1 MAKKAFSELTGVRYE
16 LAREK
21 NKLGILFSDK
31 RTITSEGDSIY
42 AIDID
47 NNFEI
52 VNAICKKIYL
62 YYRSRC
68 EVWYCFESEADK
80 FKNYCP
86 GGSYNEKIP
95 KGMHFS
101 TGKSNRTHNGLLF
114 TDLDEAKE
122 YQAKMREGKTFFQLK
137 AGDTVYAVGGNA
149 SEVKKLTVSKTETRE
164 EYDEEYFFIFFK
176 GGGHV
181 QMKHLRYEDKA
192 GVLLD
197 YNMYF
202 SGIDGLDRWGKGA
215 GNTYFFVNEN
225 DAAKLLSDRTKR
237 QKKSAT
243 DKYIKKMENYD
254 GKPIK
259 HHDSNDNALH
269 YGDKVAYAISGGSS
283 SPFVSLGK
291 IVGETE
297 QKITV
302 EDVAKKDEPNH
313 NVSPYSVILVEAAK
327 TNVNSGFI
335 LNK

>member
-1 MAKKAFSELTGVRYE
+1 MAKKTFSEVNGVRYD
-16 LAREK
+16 LVREK
-21 NKLGILFSDK
+21 NKLGIGYNDK
-31 RTITSEGDSIY
+31 RTITSEGDNIY

-52 VNAICKKIYL
+52 VNAICKKIYH

-68 EVWYCFESEADK
+68 EVWYCLESEAEK

-95 KGMHFS
+95 NGMRLA

-137 AGDTVYAVGGNA
+137 AGDTVYAVGGDA
-149 SEVKKLTVSKTETRE
+149 TELKKLVVSKTETRE
-164 EYDEEYFFIFFK
+164 EYDKEYFFIFFK
-176 GGGHV
+176 GGGNV
-181 QMKHLRYEDKA
+181 RMRHLRYEDKA
-192 GVLLD
+192 CNLLD
-197 YNMYF
+197 YDMYF
-202 SGIDGLDRWGKGA
+202 SDIKGLNRWGN

-225 DAAKLLSDRTKR
+225 DAAKLLSDRAKR
-237 QKKSAT
+237 QKKNAT

-259 HHDSNDNALH
+259 HHDSNDNTLH
-269 YGDKVAYAISGGSS
+269 YGDKVAYAVSGGSS
-283 SPFVSLGK
+283 SPFISLGK

>member
-1 MAKKAFSELTGVRYE
+1 MAKKTFSELTGVRYE
-16 LAREK
+16 LTRDK
-21 NKLGILFSDK
+21 NKFGIGYNDK
-31 RTITSEGDSIY
+31 CTITGEGDNIY

-52 VNAICKKIYL
+52 VNAICKKIYH

-68 EVWYCFESEADK
+68 EVWYCLESEAEK

-86 GGSYNEKIP
+86 GGSYNEKMP
-95 KGMHFS
+95 KGMHLA

-114 TDLDEAKE
+114 TDIDEAKE

-137 AGDTVYAVGGNA
+137 NGDTVYAVGGSA
-149 SEVKKLTVSKTETRE
+149 SEVKKLTVSETETRE
-164 EYDEEYFFIFFK
+164 EYNKEYFFIFFK

-181 QMKHLRYEDKA
+181 KMRHLRYEDKA
-192 GVLLD
+192 GILLEND
-197 YNMYF
+197 MYF
-202 SGIDGLDRWGKGA
+202 SDIDGLDRWGKGA

-225 DAAKLLSDRTKR
+225 DAAKLLSDRAKR

-259 HHDSNDNALH
+259 HHDSNENALH

-283 SPFVSLGK
+283 SPFISLGK

-313 NVSPYSVILVEAAK
+313 NVSPYSVILVEVAK

>member
-1 MAKKAFSELTGVRYE
+1 MAKKAFSELNGVRYD
-16 LAREK
+16 LVREK
-21 NKLGILFSDK
+21 NKLGIGYNDK
-31 RTITSEGDSIY
+31 RTITSEGDNIY
-42 AIDID
+42 AIDTD

-52 VNAICKKIYL
+52 VNAICKKIYH

-68 EVWYCFESEADK
+68 EVWYCLESEAEK

-86 GGSYNEKIP
+86 GGSYNEKMP
-95 KGMHFS
+95 NGMRLA

-114 TDLDEAKE
+114 TDLDEAEE

-137 AGDTVYAVGGNA
+137 KGDTVYAVGGNA

-164 EYDEEYFFIFFK
+164 EYDKEYFFIFFK

-181 QMKHLRYEDKA
+181 QMRHLRYEDKA
-192 GVLLD
+192 GILLD
-197 YNMYF
+197 YDMYF
-202 SGIDGLDRWGKGA
+202 SDIDGLDRWGKGA

-225 DAAKLLSDRTKR
+225 DAAKLLSDRVKR

-269 YGDKVAYAISGGSS
+269 YGDKVAYAVSGGSN

-297 QKITV
+297 QKIKI